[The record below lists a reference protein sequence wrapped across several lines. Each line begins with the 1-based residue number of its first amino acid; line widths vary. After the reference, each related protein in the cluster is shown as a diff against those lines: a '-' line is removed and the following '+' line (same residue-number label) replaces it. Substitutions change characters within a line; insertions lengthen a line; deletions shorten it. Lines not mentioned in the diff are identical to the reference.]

1 MKPRVLALATL
12 ACCLLCGGMA
22 LAAPKLLQDI
32 PLKWTPT
39 QGFSELGP
47 LDISGP
53 LLSTKVHFET
63 FVDARTDRTSIA
75 ENREKADARPVTTKD
90 DVADFVTQHLK
101 DSVHG
106 AGVSTVDE
114 AADVNI
120 SGEIRQFFV
129 TETNLYHG
137 DLSLLVHVKN
147 RQGKEIWSGI
157 IPGAA
162 EHFGRSYKADNYYE
176 TMSDMVMRA
185 AYNLLTNAE
194 FRAALQKH

>member
-1 MKPRVLALATL
+1 MKHRILALVSF
-12 ACCLLCGGMA
+12 ACCLLCGTA
-22 LAAPKLLQDI
+22 LAAPKLLRDI

-47 LDISGP
+47 LDVSGS
-53 LLSTKVHFET
+53 LLTTKVHFET
-63 FVDARTDRTSIA
+63 FVDARSNPESIA

-90 DVADFVTQHLK
+90 NVAEFVTLHLRE
-101 DSVHG
+101 SVHG
-106 AGVSTVDE
+106 AGVTTVDD
-114 AADVNI
+114 AGDVSI

-147 RQGKEIWSGI
+147 SQGKEIWSGI
-157 IPGAA
+157 IPGGA

-185 AYNLLTNAE
+185 AYNLLANAD

>member
-1 MKPRVLALATL
+1 MKHRVLALVTL
-12 ACCLLCGGMA
+12 ACCLLCGTA

-47 LDISGP
+47 LDVSGP
-53 LLSTKVHFET
+53 LLTTKVHFET
-63 FVDARTDRTSIA
+63 FVDARSNPESIA

-90 DVADFVTQHLK
+90 NVADFVTLHLK
-101 DSVHG
+101 ESVHG
-106 AGVSTVDE
+106 AGVTTVDD
-114 AADVNI
+114 AGDVSI

-147 RQGKEIWSGI
+147 SKGKEIWSGI
-157 IPGAA
+157 IPGGA

-185 AYNLLTNAE
+185 AYNLLANAD

>member
-1 MKPRVLALATL
+1 MKHRILALATF
-12 ACCLLCGGMA
+12 ACCLLGGTA

-47 LDISGP
+47 LDVSGP
-53 LLSTKVHFET
+53 LLTTKVHFET
-63 FVDARTDRTSIA
+63 FVDARSNPGAIA

-90 DVADFVTQHLK
+90 NVADFVTLHLK
-101 DSVHG
+101 ESVRG
-106 AGVSTVDE
+106 AGVPTVDD
-114 AADVNI
+114 AGDVSI

-147 RQGKEIWSGI
+147 SKGKEIWSGI
-157 IPGAA
+157 IPGGA

-185 AYNLLTNAE
+185 AYNLLANAD

>member
-1 MKPRVLALATL
+1 MKHRVLALVTL
-12 ACCLLCGGMA
+12 ACCLLCGTA

-47 LDISGP
+47 LDVSGP
-53 LLSTKVHFET
+53 LLTTKVHFET
-63 FVDARTDRTSIA
+63 FVDARSNPESIA

-90 DVADFVTQHLK
+90 NVADFVTLHLK
-101 DSVHG
+101 ESVHG
-106 AGVSTVDE
+106 AGVTTVDD
-114 AADVNI
+114 AGDVSI

-147 RQGKEIWSGI
+147 SKGKEIWSGI
-157 IPGAA
+157 IPGGA

-176 TMSDMVMRA
+176 TLSDMVMRA
-185 AYNLLTNAE
+185 AYNLLTNAD

>member
-1 MKPRVLALATL
+1 MKHRILALVSF
-12 ACCLLCGGMA
+12 ACCLLCGTA
-22 LAAPKLLQDI
+22 LAAPKLLHDI

-47 LDISGP
+47 LDVSGS
-53 LLSTKVHFET
+53 LLTTKVHFET
-63 FVDARTDRTSIA
+63 FVDARSNPESIA

-90 DVADFVTQHLK
+90 NVADFVTLHLRE
-101 DSVHG
+101 SVHG
-106 AGVSTVDE
+106 AGVTTVDE
-114 AADVNI
+114 AGDVSI

-147 RQGKEIWSGI
+147 SQGKEIWSGI
-157 IPGAA
+157 IPGGA

-185 AYNLLTNAE
+185 AYNLLANAD

>member
-1 MKPRVLALATL
+1 MKHRVLALVTL
-12 ACCLLCGGMA
+12 ACCLLCGTA

-47 LDISGP
+47 LDVSGP
-53 LLSTKVHFET
+53 LLTTKVHFET
-63 FVDARTDRTSIA
+63 FVDARSNPESIA

-90 DVADFVTQHLK
+90 NVADFVTLHLK
-101 DSVHG
+101 ESVHG
-106 AGVSTVDE
+106 AGVTTVDD
-114 AADVNI
+114 AGDVSI
-120 SGEIRQFFV
+120 SGEIRQFVV

-147 RQGKEIWSGI
+147 SKGKEIWSGI
-157 IPGAA
+157 IPGGA

-176 TMSDMVMRA
+176 TLSDMVMRA
-185 AYNLLTNAE
+185 AYNLLTNAD

>member
-1 MKPRVLALATL
+1 MKHRILALVSF
-12 ACCLLCGGMA
+12 ACCLLCGTA

-47 LDISGP
+47 LDISGS
-53 LLSTKVHFET
+53 LLTTKLHFET
-63 FVDARTDRTSIA
+63 FVDARSNPESIA

-90 DVADFVTQHLK
+90 NVADFVTLHLRE
-101 DSVHG
+101 SVHG
-106 AGVSTVDE
+106 AGVTTVDD
-114 AADVNI
+114 AGDVSI

-147 RQGKEIWSGI
+147 SQGKELWSGI
-157 IPGAA
+157 IPGGA

-185 AYNLLTNAE
+185 AYNLLANAD
-194 FRAALQKH
+194 FRAALQ

>member
-1 MKPRVLALATL
+1 MKHRILALATVT
-12 ACCLLCGGMA
+12 CCLLCGTA
-22 LAAPKLLQDI
+22 VAAPKLLQDI

-53 LLSTKVHFET
+53 LLTTKVHFET
-63 FVDARTDRTSIA
+63 FVDARTDRNSVA
-75 ENREKADARPVTTKD
+75 ENREKAEPRPVTTKD
-90 DVADFVTQHLK
+90 DVADFVTTHLRE
-101 DSVHG
+101 SVRG
-106 AGVSTVDE
+106 AGVNTVDE
-114 AADVNI
+114 GGDVSI

-129 TETNLYHG
+129 TETSLYHG

-147 RQGKEIWSGI
+147 SQGKELWSGI
-157 IPGAA
+157 VPGGA

-185 AYNLLTNAE
+185 AYNLLANADL
-194 FRAALQKH
+194 RAALQKH